1 MHRKTRPS
9 HREARFVASPELRP
23 DPMESWSSAG
33 RFAQEASFLSA
44 QVCLHPV
51 FCHGQLKGFSLKQ
64 IPNLR
69 FSPSQTFPAVITHD
83 KGAKVSLLREA
94 PEDLETH
101 KSLGSPCLGVIFQP
115 RMDYR
120 RLSWR
125 KDFFKSPRG
134 NWYFTCNFRG
144 ANWSLFSRHYQSS

>member
-51 FCHGQLKGFSLKQ
+51 FCHGQLKGFSL
-64 IPNLR
+64 
-69 FSPSQTFPAVITHD
+69 SQTFPAVITHD

-115 RMDYR
+115 RMDSR

-144 ANWSLFSRHYQSS
+144 ANWSLFSQLYQSS